1 MNKLKIFGVSND
13 SVARKNI
20 DIENGSLFDILKK
33 TEKSGMKKTKEEKN
47 EKHLLLNEGRQAL
60 DLSHED
66 PLLDFKWL
74 DVFLL
79 HFGLSLLSRFCL
91 GGLSDRILLVL
102 DRTQVGL
109 LIDVLVQRFLA
120 QPRQRMRQRN
130 RTYWNSVASLSAG

>member
-1 MNKLKIFGVSND
+1 M
-13 SVARKNI
+13 
-20 DIENGSLFDILKK
+20 
-33 TEKSGMKKTKEEKN
+33 
-47 EKHLLLNEGRQAL
+47 NEGRQAL

-79 HFGLSLLSRFCL
+79 HFGLSLFSRFCL